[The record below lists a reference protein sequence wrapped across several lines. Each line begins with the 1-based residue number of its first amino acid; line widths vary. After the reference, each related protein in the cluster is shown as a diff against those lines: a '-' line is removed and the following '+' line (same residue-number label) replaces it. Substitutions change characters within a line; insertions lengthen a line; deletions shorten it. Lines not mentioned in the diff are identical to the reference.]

1 MADKKDYPKIKR
13 RVWEVQ
19 SQCYH
24 NGQPIWTPEIV
35 ERVVEQLKS
44 EKLSNGKPALK
55 CWAWCMHDK
64 DKVREENIEQLRL
77 TDPLKEYK
85 IGDDRPAHIHLALE
99 FENAVYNSHLVKI
112 TGLGPYYIRKPEAK
126 YMQFMAM
133 ATYLS
138 HCKQAEQD
146 KGKHLYPV
154 EEIHCNFEYAD
165 EVDAYLA
172 KTRNHIQR
180 SNPRTLADTYINRIE
195 SGEIDFES
203 AKREI
208 KDSAAGYAF
217 FLRYEKDLRAARTE
231 YIKRHYEMETRVN
244 YFIYGR
250 SGTGKFTMSKYLA
263 RALYPGLHLELVQE
277 D

>member
-55 CWAWCMHDK
+55 RWAWCMHDK

-112 TGLGPYYIRKPEAK
+112 TGLRIRGTREPE
-126 YMQFMAM
+126 
-133 ATYLS
+133 
-138 HCKQAEQD
+138 
-146 KGKHLYPV
+146 
-154 EEIHCNFEYAD
+154 
-165 EVDAYLA
+165 
-172 KTRNHIQR
+172 
-180 SNPRTLADTYINRIE
+180 
-195 SGEIDFES
+195 
-203 AKREI
+203 
-208 KDSAAGYAF
+208 
-217 FLRYEKDLRAARTE
+217 
-231 YIKRHYEMETRVN
+231 
-244 YFIYGR
+244 
-250 SGTGKFTMSKYLA
+250 
-263 RALYPGLHLELVQE
+263 
-277 D
+277 